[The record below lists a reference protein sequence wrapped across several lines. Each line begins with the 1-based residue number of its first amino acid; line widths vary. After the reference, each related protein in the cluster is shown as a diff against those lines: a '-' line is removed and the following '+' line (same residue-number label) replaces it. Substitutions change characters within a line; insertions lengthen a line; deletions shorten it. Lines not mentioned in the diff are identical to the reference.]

1 MTDKADIPV
10 PEEEVREESLDTSML
25 EEVKSKAARVFK
37 MPSQA
42 IVTGLTNC
50 QSVVPQIVW
59 SQDPQTVFLRVT
71 ITSMRD
77 ITHGQVVVGVKDQ
90 ELTVQVLEVEVS
102 QEGELYTLHLSS
114 CMVKAPPLPS
124 KLHLAAWKGNL
135 SLNSTLHSI
144 VLISVSTRKTL
155 IISS

>member
-1 MTDKADIPV
+1 M
-10 PEEEVREESLDTSML
+10 
-25 EEVKSKAARVFK
+25 
-37 MPSQA
+37 
-42 IVTGLTNC
+42 
-50 QSVVPQIVW
+50 
-59 SQDPQTVFLRVT
+59 
-71 ITSMRD
+71 SMRD

>member
-1 MTDKADIPV
+1 M
-10 PEEEVREESLDTSML
+10 DTSML
-25 EEVKSKAARVFK
+25 KEFKSKAARVFK

-71 ITSMRD
+71 IMSMRD

-114 CMVKAPPLPS
+114 AMVKA
-124 KLHLAAWKGNL
+124 KLHLAARKGNL

>member
-1 MTDKADIPV
+1 M
-10 PEEEVREESLDTSML
+10 DTSML

-42 IVTGLTNC
+42 IVTSLTSC

-71 ITSMRD
+71 ITSMRN
-77 ITHGQVVVGVKDQ
+77 ITHGQVVIGVKDQ

-102 QEGELYTLHLSS
+102 QEGELYTLHLSI